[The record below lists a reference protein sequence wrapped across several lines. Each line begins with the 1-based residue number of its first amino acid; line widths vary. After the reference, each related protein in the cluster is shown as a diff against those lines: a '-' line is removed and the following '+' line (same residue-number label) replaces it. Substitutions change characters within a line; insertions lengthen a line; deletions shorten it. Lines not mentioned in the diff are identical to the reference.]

1 MFLENNEEQTRLDP
15 KTGDV
20 VLYDYELGQYIGCQ
34 VHKGAK
40 NPPRPYFDAYTDPK
54 GTAEPPPIHR
64 ER

>member
-1 MFLENNEEQTRLDP
+1 MFLENNQEQTRLYP

-40 NPPRPYFDAYTDPK
+40 NPPRPYLTRIPIPK
-54 GTAEPPPIHR
+54 ETVIEACT
-64 ER
+64 